1 MPKAVLTR
9 DRHIASAVQIWPT
22 TNEVGFCIGSE
33 GLLGAGI
40 IILLPLITLKVSSH
54 ATSLASFLLHPVLG
68 RSARKACNAGSI
80 CMAQA
85 SLISPTNS
93 ECIHSG
99 CMDLVHPSC
108 FTGL

>member
-1 MPKAVLTR
+1 
-9 DRHIASAVQIWPT
+9 
-22 TNEVGFCIGSE
+22 
-33 GLLGAGI
+33 
-40 IILLPLITLKVSSH
+40 
-54 ATSLASFLLHPVLG
+54 LG